1 MKTSRYFHLV
11 LPSAL
16 VRSFLLLATGALA
29 TSTVAA
35 ALEPRLPAHRA
46 ERILVPSLPSM
57 KDNYLCFPA
66 VLDLDREL
74 LVSFKR
80 GSRHGGDAEAVL
92 DMVRIDGNHR
102 SLGGWRTIATLNDQI
117 MQMGEWVR
125 FPNGEVANYI
135 DAQEVD
141 ANGRNQRI
149 GMRFVRSKDGGRTFG
164 PVERVGVVDGVEYGY
179 PFSFIVEGKT
189 TWALVMS
196 FTNLQGGYT
205 AHPPRPHAGQVAVI
219 RSEDNGRS
227 WRFVRDLT
235 REFGSV
241 PINESFFLRHRA
253 GFLVVTRGYDNRA
266 RLHLTDGAF
275 AVMKQRDLTETHD
288 FIASYVGRP
297 RLFVRDGQVYLI
309 GRNWTQST
317 EATTGPLGGDGV
329 PTFPAAM
336 KMCLFRLNPDDLT
349 VSSYAIL
356 DNMEQ
361 ANVTDAYYPAPYF
374 RNVNGH
380 TRLFVVDYK
389 ALNRQPPQI
398 VEFEYLWDEVR

>member
-1 MKTSRYFHLV
+1 MNTSSRLRRLRFPIGH
-11 LPSAL
+11 A
-16 VRSFLLLATGALA
+16 FIALA
-29 TSTVAA
+29 IGASASFAT
-35 ALEPRLPAHRA
+35 ALEPRLPVHRA
-46 ERILVPSLPSM
+46 ERVLVPSLPSM

-66 VLDLDREL
+66 LLDLDDEL

-92 DMVRIDGNHR
+92 DMIRIDGGDR
-102 SLGGWRTIATLNDQI
+102 SLSGWRTIATVNDKI

-125 FPNGEVANYI
+125 FPNGEIGNYI

-141 ANGRNQRI
+141 ANGRNHRI
-149 GMRFVRSKDGGRTFG
+149 GMRFVRSTDGGRTFG
-164 PVERVGVVDGVEYGY
+164 PVQRVGVVEGVEYGY
-179 PFSFIVEGKT
+179 PFGFIVEGQT

-196 FTNLQGGYT
+196 FTNLQGGY
-205 AHPPRPHAGQVAVI
+205 AVHPPRPHAGQVAVI

-235 REFGSV
+235 KEFGGV
-241 PINESFFLRHRA
+241 PINESYFLRQGD
-253 GFLVVTRGYDNRA
+253 GFLVVTRGYDNRV
-266 RLHLTDGAF
+266 RLHRTDGAF
-275 AVMKQRDLTETHD
+275 KVVKQTDLTETHD

-297 RLFVRDGQVYLI
+297 RLFARDGQVYLI
-309 GRNWTQST
+309 GRNWTQPT
-317 EATTGPLGGDGV
+317 TVTTGPLGNDGV

-336 KMCLFRLNPDDLT
+336 KMCLFRLNTDALT
-349 VSSYAIL
+349 VASYAIL

-361 ANVTDAYYPAPYF
+361 ANVTDAYYPVPYF

-389 ALNRQPPQI
+389 AFNRQPPQI
-398 VEFEYLWDEVR
+398 VEFEYLWHEVR